1 MPTTKT
7 LRQRPGRC
15 ISRPEGSVAMGGG
28 VSVGMWER
36 SVPGGEIRS
45 ATGGD
50 AGRSRQERRRVRT
63 SGGPGSSWVKET
75 SELDQQGQR
84 IEDGL
89 KALSSLNDVLL
100 PGLDRRMNP
109 IRSDHV
115 VVVCVM
121 VERQPDRQDCASTL
135 FRVECHS
142 PSLSLGE
149 LAGDREP

>member
-1 MPTTKT
+1 
-7 LRQRPGRC
+7 
-15 ISRPEGSVAMGGG
+15 MGGG
-28 VSVGMWER
+28 VSVGMREA

-75 SELDQQGQR
+75 SELDQRLQR

-89 KALSSLNDVLL
+89 KTPSSLNEVLF
-100 PGLDRRMNP
+100 PGLDRRVNP

-121 VERQPDRQDCASTL
+121 VERQPDRQECASTL
-135 FRVECHS
+135 FRVQCDS

-149 LAGDREP
+149 LAGDRKP